1 MHGHYFEELL
11 VLQDAIS
18 GLKETI
24 QHHSN
29 DWISTLKELSSKLG
43 GLESE
48 MIVFTKNYVEFV
60 GLLKELIISGGG
72 VSFPEMIG
80 NINPYELNNEFNQQS
95 FGLFFYRKLLD
106 VASETL
112 TEYVVSLE
120 GRPNEDDISELYV
133 SLYNAATTNASNDK
147 SYYVTKHGEGELSKL
162 DKNHIGEVKSVIV
175 LSVDDEGD
183 VYHFFTL
190 KGEWLYES

>member
-11 VLQDAIS
+11 VLPDAIS
-18 GLKETI
+18 RLKKTI

-112 TEYVVSLE
+112 TEYVVGLE

-147 SYYVTKHGEGELSKL
+147 SYYVTKHGEGELAKL

-190 KGEWLYES
+190 KGE